1 MENWQFIKVTKNW
14 NDKRK
19 NLNKKHWK
27 KFLISIGLEAQEYD

>member
-19 NLNKKHWK
+19 NLEEEALKKSLD
-27 KFLISIGLEAQEYD
+27 FNRIVATGI

>member
-19 NLNKKHWK
+19 NLEYEA
-27 KFLISIGLEAQEYD
+27 LEKSSDFNRIVATGI